1 MQYQISTNAMN
12 SNKEQHNAATY
23 TVNAPQEHSAAR
35 AWVWV
40 SVVLT
45 LAAWA
50 VLLWSNGCAA
60 LAVAIVA
67 IIVGAIGVSKVSI
80 LLRRI
85 GVSAIIASAVLAIVV
100 SAYLI
105 VLKLV
110 I

>member
-1 MQYQISTNAMN
+1 MN
-12 SNKEQHNAATY
+12 SNKDQHNTATY
-23 TVNAPQEHSAAR
+23 TVNAPEERNVAR

-67 IIVGAIGVSKVSI
+67 IVVGAIGVSKVSF
-80 LLRRI
+80 LLRRVA
-85 GVSAIIASAVLAIVV
+85 VSAIIASAVLAIVV

-105 VLKLV
+105 VLKL
-110 I
+110 II